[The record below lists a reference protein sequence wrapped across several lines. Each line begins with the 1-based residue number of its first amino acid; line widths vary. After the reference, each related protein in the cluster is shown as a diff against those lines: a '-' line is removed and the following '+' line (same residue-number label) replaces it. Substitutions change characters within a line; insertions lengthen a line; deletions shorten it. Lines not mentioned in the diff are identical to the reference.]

1 VKARSRR
8 GRRALTVAALLARC
22 LLQADGPPDQAAAA
36 RPDGALIRGPA
47 EAADN
52 QESAGAGAGEPAPRA
67 GQPRRLISLDFKDAD
82 VVNIVRILAAESGR
96 NIVAGDDVRGKIS
109 IALRNVSWEQALDA
123 VLAAK
128 GLEKVE
134 RDGVIRIVSQEQREK
149 ERETRAR
156 AEEAQRKAEAEI
168 RAKAAEAHA
177 REIEARAREQEA
189 LRRRQQAEEDARQM
203 AARGPLTEA
212 TIRLYYADAEEVA
225 RTLQG
230 LLGIVP
236 EDAPR
241 IKGAAA
247 GGPPVIPE
255 PPFSA
260 LFGPPPAPPP
270 PTPVPPEVLEKRLT
284 IRAYRPTNT
293 LFLRLYRSDIE
304 QIRTLIRESIDI
316 PVPQVKIEARMEI
329 LDRSALEQIGIQWGG
344 FVARNAGSQTL
355 VGQGFSAADLLRGG
369 TPVQGLNPPNS
380 AFTLSQGLPVSSL
393 TGLPLGG
400 NVVNLPIST
409 LPTQGP
415 LPTTGIAFGI
425 IGTNLNVNL
434 ALQALAEQGKTR
446 TLARPEIVT
455 VENNL
460 ASIELGEEIPY
471 TTVSSAGTQIQ
482 FKKAALRLDVTPTVV
497 KEGDHSKIRMS
508 VMVEN
513 NSRGDVVN
521 LGAAGTPPAINT
533 RKAVTQVL
541 IREGER
547 LVIGGIARTEM
558 RDNIRKVPLLGDIP
572 ILGALFRISET
583 FEQGRELVVFL
594 TPRVLRAQ
602 PATAGTPPVTAP
614 PPPVT
619 APPPPDIAPS
629 LPGAAPPPPGP
640 R

>member
-1 VKARSRR
+1 MR
-8 GRRALTVAALLARC
+8 GRDRWIAGAIAAALLLAGS
-22 LLQADGPPDQAAAA
+22 LSQAA
-36 RPDGALIRGPA
+36 P
-47 EAADN
+47 
-52 QESAGAGAGEPAPRA
+52 
-67 GQPRRLISLDFKDAD
+67 RLISLDFKDAD

-96 NIVAGDDVRGKIS
+96 NIVIGEDVKGKIS
-109 IALRNVSWEQALDA
+109 IALRNVPWEQALDTI
-123 VLAAK
+123 LATK
-128 GLEKVE
+128 GLEKIE
-134 RDGVIRIVSQEQREK
+134 RDGVIRIVSQEQRER

-156 AEEAQRKAEAEI
+156 AEEAARKADVEL
-168 RAKAAEAHA
+168 RAKAAEAHT
-177 REIEARAREQEA
+177 REIEARAKEQEA
-189 LRRRQQAEEDARQM
+189 QRRRQLAEDEARQA

-212 TIRLYYADAEEVA
+212 TIRLHYADAEEVA
-225 RTLQG
+225 KTLQG
-230 LLGIVP
+230 LLGIAS
-236 EDAPR
+236 EDGSR
-241 IKGAAA
+241 RKDAAA
-247 GGPPVIPE
+247 GPPVIAE

-260 LFGPPPAPPP
+260 LFGPPPVPPP
-270 PTPVPPEVLEKRLT
+270 PPPMPAEVLEKRLT

-304 QIRTLIRESIDI
+304 QIRKLIRESIDI

-344 FVARNAGSQTL
+344 FVAKNTGSQTL
-355 VGQGFSAADLLRGG
+355 VGQGFNLADLLRGG
-369 TPVQGLNPPNS
+369 TPVQGLNPPNPGL
-380 AFTLSQGLPVSSL
+380 TLSQGLPVSAL

-497 KEGDHSKIRMS
+497 VEDEHSKIRMA

-521 LGAAGTPPAINT
+521 LGAAGPPPAINT

-547 LVIGGIARTEM
+547 LVIGGIARLEM

-572 ILGALFRISET
+572 ILGALFRITET

-594 TPRVLRAQ
+594 TPSVLRSS
-602 PATAGTPPVTAP
+602 PP
-614 PPPVT
+614 
-619 APPPPDIAPS
+619 
-629 LPGAAPPPPGP
+629 AAPPPPATAPPGP
-640 R
+640 RPSSRSPRRRHRPPHSRRQASARPTAALGMLL